1 MSTRPRVTSAIPGQ
15 PPHFGSVMA
24 QSPLTAQRFGELYAT
39 FWSKGVV
46 DHRTKE
52 VTRVRNARVTD
63 CSF

>member
-1 MSTRPRVTSAIPGQ
+1 
-15 PPHFGSVMA
+15 MA

>member
-1 MSTRPRVTSAIPGQ
+1 MSTIPRVPSAIPGQ

-24 QSPLTAQRFGELYAT
+24 QAPAVAARFGELYAT

-52 VTRVRNARVTD
+52 VARMRNARVTD
-63 CSF
+63 CGF

>member
-1 MSTRPRVTSAIPGQ
+1 MSTTPRLPSAIPGQ

-24 QSPLTAQRFGELYAT
+24 HAPEVAASFGRLYAT

-63 CSF
+63 CGF